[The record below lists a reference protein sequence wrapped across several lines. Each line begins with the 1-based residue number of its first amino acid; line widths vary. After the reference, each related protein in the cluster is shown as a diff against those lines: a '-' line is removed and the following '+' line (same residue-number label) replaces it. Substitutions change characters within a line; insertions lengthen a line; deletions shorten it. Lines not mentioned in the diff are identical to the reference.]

1 MMGSQEKITMP
12 RNEMS
17 GTQCLRRSFAIVRML
32 AGGDQEG
39 EKLVEIAAALNLPH
53 PTAHRILKALEE
65 EGMVER
71 VEGSQRYRLSSEA
84 AWLGVGPFNRCP
96 ITRIAA
102 RHLDDLAQRTGE
114 AVVLS
119 VPSHTDQVFADRRAG
134 KRAVLLRH
142 AAIGARRPLGVGA
155 GGQVMLAFMGATRID
170 SVLRDNA
177 GRYGEWGLDAGTVR
191 RQVELARSQ
200 GHLLGDSPITREA
213 RVLAVPVRDVV
224 GRAIGA
230 ISLVGPRGPM
240 FEHRASISLPLLR
253 AAAQSIVDAL
263 HQQRLSA

>member
-1 MMGSQEKITMP
+1 
-12 RNEMS
+12 
-17 GTQCLRRSFAIVRML
+17 
-32 AGGDQEG
+32 
-39 EKLVEIAAALNLPH
+39 
-53 PTAHRILKALEE
+53 
-65 EGMVER
+65 
-71 VEGSQRYRLSSEA
+71 
-84 AWLGVGPFNRCP
+84 
-96 ITRIAA
+96 
-102 RHLDDLAQRTGE
+102 
-114 AVVLS
+114 
-119 VPSHTDQVFADRRAG
+119 
-134 KRAVLLRH
+134 
-142 AAIGARRPLGVGA
+142 
-155 GGQVMLAFMGATRID
+155 MLAFMGATRID